1 MGLQDGV
8 SVPDGVS
15 LRRGFNLRNRR
26 VVLVGLAVVAVL
38 LFSVGILAGYLS
50 RNDRI
55 CKNGKPPISQNSE
68 PIGPTLYLCSNG
80 QVVTK

>member
-1 MGLQDGV
+1 VSAQDGV
-8 SVPDGVS
+8 RPRKGV
-15 LRRGFNLRNRR
+15 NLRNRR
-26 VVLVGLAVVAVL
+26 VVLMGLAVVAVV

-50 RNDRI
+50 RNDHI

-68 PIGPTLYLCSNG
+68 PVGPTLYLCSNG

>member
-1 MGLQDGV
+1 
-8 SVPDGVS
+8 VS
-15 LRRGFNLRNRR
+15 LQHRVSFLSRVNLRSRR
-26 VVLVGLAVVAVL
+26 TVLLGVATAAVVLFA
-38 LFSVGILAGYLS
+38 FGILAGYLS

-68 PIGPTLYLCSNG
+68 PIGPTLYMCSDG

>member
-1 MGLQDGV
+1 M
-8 SVPDGVS
+8 SFF
-15 LRRGFNLRNRR
+15 RRVNLRNRR
-26 VVLVGLAVVAVL
+26 FVLLGLATVAVVLFG
-38 LFSVGILAGYLS
+38 FGILAGYLS

-68 PIGPTLYLCSNG
+68 PVGPTLYLCSNG

>member
-1 MGLQDGV
+1 M
-8 SVPDGVS
+8 SFF
-15 LRRGFNLRNRR
+15 RRVNLRNRR
-26 VVLVGLAVVAVL
+26 FVLLGLATAAVVLFG
-38 LFSVGILAGYLS
+38 FGILAGYLS

-68 PIGPTLYLCSNG
+68 PIGPTLYMCSDG